1 MRVVLADDSVLFREG
16 LARVLTEGGFE
27 VVAQAGDATEL
38 LDLVSATL
46 PDLAIVDIRMP
57 PTHTQE
63 GLVAAQQIRTRHPD
77 VGVLVLSQ
85 YLEAH
90 YAMKLISDGATAV
103 GYLLKDRVLHL
114 GDLLDVVTRVGDGEC
129 VIDSAVVSKLV
140 SRPRESDSLS
150 RLTPREREV
159 LASIAEGRSNQAISD
174 RLFLTTKTV
183 ESHVRSIFMK
193 LGLAEAVH
201 DNRRVLAVLTYL
213 RS

>member
-1 MRVVLADDSVLFREG
+1 VIADDSVLFREG
-16 LARVLTEGGFE
+16 LARVLTEGGFD
-27 VVAQAGDATEL
+27 VVAQAGDGEEL
-38 LDLVSATL
+38 VGQVAALL
-46 PDLAIVDIRMP
+46 PDIAIVDIRMP

-63 GLVAAQQIRTRHPD
+63 GLVAAQKIKAAHPE

-90 YAMKLISDGATAV
+90 YAMKLISDGASAV
-103 GYLLKDRVLHL
+103 GYLLKDRVLRL
-114 GDLLDVVTRVGDGEC
+114 GDLLEVVARVANGEC
-129 VIDSAVVSKLV
+129 VIDSAVVSQLV
-140 SRPRESDSLS
+140 SRPRESSPIA

-159 LASIAEGRSNQAISD
+159 LAFIAEGRSNQAISD

-193 LGLAEAVH
+193 LDLAEAGD